1 MILNVQTGVKKNK
14 CGNVRET
21 AKLRRDL
28 AAVISLQTI
37 KLW

>member
-21 AKLRRDL
+21 AKLRRNL
-28 AAVISLQTI
+28 AVVISLETI
-37 KLW
+37 NLW